1 MVVQVHLSIIVI
13 IILHNLC
20 VLVVV
25 YGQVKEL
32 VDMMVLKLVNQDT
45 VVILMPQVV
54 GEQEVNTKTEND
66 IGDALVQH
74 NAHTQLTHLEEPVV
88 AEVLVVPEELAEL
101 VVTAV

>member
-1 MVVQVHLSIIVI
+1 M
-13 IILHNLC
+13 
-20 VLVVV
+20 V

-32 VDMMVLKLVNQDT
+32 VDMMVLKLVNQDM

-66 IGDALVQH
+66 IGDVLVQH

-88 AEVLVVPEELAEL
+88 AEVLVVPEVPEELA
-101 VVTAV
+101 VTAV